1 MPNQK
6 GGKNYKKSKQTG
18 NIVKPFIERQD
29 DQMYG
34 RVLRN
39 LGGRNMLVYS
49 NDGRIRL
56 CHICGGMKKFDWLRI
71 GDIVLLSLRDFS
83 KTETGKYPKGDIIA
97 KYEAD
102 HLSQLK
108 RLPDINKNLFLA
120 LETVDGTKL
129 AELGS
134 TERIEELLP
143 EDDDGGIIFEEDQ
156 NGKSQDKNSSKDSS
170 SDDDKDINIDDI

>member
-18 NIVKPFIERQD
+18 NIVKPFVEKQE

-39 LGGRNMLVYS
+39 LGGRNMLIYS
-49 NDGRIRL
+49 NDGRVRL

-71 GDIVLLSLRDFS
+71 GDLVLISLRDFQ
-83 KTETGKYPKGDIIA
+83 KTEVGKYPKGDIIH

-102 HLSQLK
+102 HIGQLK

-120 LETVDGTKL
+120 LETVDGNKL
-129 AELGS
+129 ADLGS
-134 TERIEELLP
+134 SERIEELLP
-143 EDDDGGIIFEEDQ
+143 EEDDCGIIFENEENTKKKEKD
-156 NGKSQDKNSSKDSS
+156 KDSS
-170 SDDDKDINIDDI
+170 SDEDKDINIDDI